1 VPDNV
6 IGLDR
11 GTTPW
16 VYVGNGVA
24 SEKGVRAIQMARIE
38 TRERAENPAQFAE
51 NTKNLGLGRIPHQA
65 TATNPALHDV
75 DAVRDHVKDAW
86 RAGLNALGDPH
97 PLIVLAVQLR
107 RRRDCSGR
115 AL

>member
-1 VPDNV
+1 
-6 IGLDR
+6 
-11 GTTPW
+11 
-16 VYVGNGVA
+16 
-24 SEKGVRAIQMARIE
+24 MARIE

-97 PLIVLAVQLR
+97 PLIVGFRSTESETFEQPAASNR
-107 RRRDCSGR
+107 RAD
-115 AL
+115 L